1 MALNQTNKL
10 VWITEIIY
18 RAHKNSFEKLNLR
31 WMDNV
36 DLSIGDVEVHFLN
49 CMSARQSTS
58 NRNCFGMLKT

>member
-10 VWITEIIY
+10 VWIMETIY
-18 RAHKNSFEKLNLR
+18 RAHKNSFEKLNLL

-36 DLSIGDVEVHFLN
+36 DLSRGDVEVHFLN

-58 NRNCFGMLKT
+58 NRYCFGMVKT